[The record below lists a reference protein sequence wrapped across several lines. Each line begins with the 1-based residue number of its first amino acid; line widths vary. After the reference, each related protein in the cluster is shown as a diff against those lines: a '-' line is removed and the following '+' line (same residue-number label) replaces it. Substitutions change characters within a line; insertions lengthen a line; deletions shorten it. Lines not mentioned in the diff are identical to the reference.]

1 MAIPFLPRRDDNQS
15 AATEQA
21 TEQAT
26 AQAAEAEATGIEVD
40 EVEGSDDSGDSGEQR
55 NPLDETITELGAT
68 EPETAESSQASDDD
82 AAALG
87 ESIEDGGPGGG
98 FALGVSDAPV
108 DAVTDAIAVDLD
120 EPSEQGP
127 PPADEDSTHRDVDIS
142 MTDPAVGEPVPV
154 TTPSPEEPSEQ
165 VVPPLGVEV
174 LGNLRS
180 QRERDVLRPGG
191 GQQVARPARVI
202 ALANQ
207 KGGVGKTTTT
217 INLGAALAELGSRVL
232 LVDIDPQG
240 SLGVGLGADPQS
252 LERTVYNLLLTD
264 GTAVDDVLI
273 ETNVEN
279 LHLLPANIDLAAAE
293 LLLVQEVA
301 REQALRRVIERVQ
314 YRYDFI
320 LIDCPPSLGLLTIN
334 GLTAADSVIV
344 PLEAEYFALR
354 GMSLLMQTL
363 EKVQARLNPRLELQ
377 GIVATMFDGRTLHAR
392 EVLERVRSAFGDTV
406 FKTTVNKTIRF
417 AEAPVAGEPILTY
430 RPHSKGSDAYRDLA
444 REVLAREP
452 SS

>member
-1 MAIPFLPRRDDNQS
+1 MAIPFLPRRDDNEP
-15 AATEQA
+15 AANETEPDA
-21 TEQAT
+21 NESTEHEDPP
-26 AQAAEAEATGIEVD
+26 QAADDDVEPVEQLADALNAPEEAEAAGSSQPAGTAGTVEASGFSLGVSALSSADSAADPVSGGADEPDEQPEPTGVD
-40 EVEGSDDSGDSGEQR
+40 DDSTSRDVDFSTTTAPAAE
-55 NPLDETITELGAT
+55 PAT
-68 EPETAESSQASDDD
+68 EPTTAE
-82 AAALG
+82 
-87 ESIEDGGPGGG
+87 
-98 FALGVSDAPV
+98 PV
-108 DAVTDAIAVDLD
+108 RA
-120 EPSEQGP
+120 
-127 PPADEDSTHRDVDIS
+127 
-142 MTDPAVGEPVPV
+142 
-154 TTPSPEEPSEQ
+154 TTPAPEEGSPEE
-165 VVPPLGVEV
+165 VVPPLGVDH
-174 LGNLRS
+174 LGNLLSHRD
-180 QRERDVLRPGG
+180 RDVLRPGG

-240 SLGVGLGADPQS
+240 SLGVGLGADPQA
-252 LERTVYNLLLTD
+252 RTRTTYNLLLVD
-264 GTAVDDVLI
+264 GTTVDDVLI

-334 GLTAADSVIV
+334 GLTAADSVLV

-363 EKVQARLNPRLELQ
+363 EKVQARLNPQLRLE

-392 EVLERVRSAFGDTV
+392 EVLERVRSAFGDSV
-406 FKTTVNKTIRF
+406 FKTTINKTIRF

-430 RPHSKGSDAYRDLA
+430 RPRSKGADAYRDLA